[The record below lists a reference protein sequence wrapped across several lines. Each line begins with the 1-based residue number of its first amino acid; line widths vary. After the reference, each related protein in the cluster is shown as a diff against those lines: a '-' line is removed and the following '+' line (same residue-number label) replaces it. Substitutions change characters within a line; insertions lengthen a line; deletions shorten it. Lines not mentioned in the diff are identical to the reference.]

1 MTPEQYRMACAA
13 LRLSFLDV
21 GEEVGLSRSDLA
33 DFSRDKEHAISDEGL
48 AKLESW
54 FNSRQVFFGPR
65 HGVCLG
71 QDVFAAERKQSLAL
85 FQLLN
90 EAGITPSSADLI
102 AAGRRAA
109 APAAEAAE
117 LRGLLTELV
126 GQMMGDDD
134 GAGNAHCHCHSTPG
148 IWDSD
153 NPPDKAGTPCAWCA
167 LWAKALKAAGVK
179 PRKPKKKRLSKA
191 DRDFAYL
198 LQQQADMYQRQAGMY
213 QRLAL
218 PQENSAPVT
227 AIIGTGQ
234 IIPDTLLL
242 AQPLCSDIEP
252 GKP

>member
-1 MTPEQYRMACAA
+1 MTPEQYRMARAA
-13 LRLSFLDV
+13 LYLSVLDV
-21 GEEVGLSRSDLA
+21 GEKVGLSHSELA
-33 DFSRDKEHAISDEGL
+33 DFECDKNHPLSDDAM

-71 QDVFAAERKQSLAL
+71 QDVFEAERKQSLAL

-109 APAAEAAE
+109 ATAAEAAE
-117 LRGLLTELV
+117 LRGLLTSLV
-126 GQMMGDDD
+126 NQFLQDADCGESAPGH
-134 GAGNAHCHCHSTPG
+134 AHSVPG
-148 IWDSD
+148 VWDSG
-153 NPPDKAGTPCAWCA
+153 NHPDKAGKPCAWCA

-198 LQQQADMYQRQAGMY
+198 RQRHDEMYA
-213 QRLAL
+213 RLAPRSDIKPGKSL
-218 PQENSAPVT
+218 NA
-227 AIIGTGQ
+227 A
-234 IIPDTLLL
+234 
-242 AQPLCSDIEP
+242 AQPGQEKE
-252 GKP
+252 GKSND

>member
-33 DFSRDKEHAISDEGL
+33 DFARDEEHAISDEGL

-109 APAAEAAE
+109 DPAAEAAE
-117 LRGLLTELV
+117 LRGLLTSLV
-126 GQMMGDDD
+126 NHFLQDADCGESAPGH
-134 GAGNAHCHCHSTPG
+134 AHSVPG
-148 IWDSD
+148 VWDSS
-153 NPPDKAGTPCAWCA
+153 NHPDKAGKPCAWCA
-167 LWAKALKAAGVK
+167 LWARAKAAVGAVD
-179 PRKPKKKRLSKA
+179 RKPE
-191 DRDFAYL
+191 
-198 LQQQADMYQRQAGMY
+198 
-213 QRLAL
+213 
-218 PQENSAPVT
+218 PVSAVITVGTITGWESLTVT
-227 AIIGTGQ
+227 
-234 IIPDTLLL
+234 
-242 AQPLCSDIEP
+242 PLCSDIEP
-252 GKP
+252 GKTLNAAAQPSQEKEGGVQ